1 MTTIQASGRVG
12 APRASVF
19 EFLSNLD
26 NHWLLADRFIEVVSL
41 DGGTGGRVRVRGP
54 AGLSRVADTTI
65 DSVEPPR
72 VISGTARVGDETTAR
87 VSWQL
92 EEEGGDV
99 TQVRITAT
107 VLEASPGDRLLL
119 TLGGQAWLERSFGR
133 ILDALEE
140 QLRRGASPQGPPSA
154 GAP

>member
-1 MTTIQASGRVG
+1 MTTIQAAGRVQ

-26 NHWLLADRFIEVVSL
+26 NHWLLADRFVEVVSL
-41 DGGTGGRVRVRGP
+41 DGGSGGRVRVRGP
-54 AGLSRVADTTI
+54 AGISRVADTTI
-65 DSVEPPR
+65 DSVDPPHT
-72 VISGTARVGDETTAR
+72 ISGTARVGEETTAG

-92 EEEGGDV
+92 EDDGDDG
-99 TQVRITAT
+99 THVRITAT

-140 QLRRGASPQGPPSA
+140 QLSRGASPQGPPSA
-154 GAP
+154 DAR